1 MRLLVISSAIHYEWQ
16 GRVSSVG
23 GYTREIDVW
32 ADLFSEVGIA
42 APLRREPPPGDCMPF
57 TRQNITIVP
66 QKEVGGATSKAK
78 LKLLANVPNLMWNL
92 IKAIR
97 RYDAVHVRCPGN
109 LGFLGILLAPLFSRR
124 MVAKYAGQW
133 NGYPGEDLTGRMQRR
148 LLQSR
153 YWRGPVTVYGRWPE
167 QPAHVI
173 PFFTSVMTREQLE
186 RAARGACRKR
196 EGSWLHVLFVGRL
209 SAAKNVDCLIEA
221 LSLLKVQGASL
232 SCSIIGQGPE
242 RERLEAMA
250 NKLELT
256 NLVRFTG
263 GLAHHGVLALM
274 EQSDVLVL
282 ASKSEGWPKAIA
294 EGMAHGLICIGSDQ
308 GFVPEMLADG
318 RGLVLPARDA
328 RKLAETLGQIVADPK
343 SFEPIRER
351 AASWATKY
359 SLEGLRAALAELL
372 RVSWK
377 LSPDDLQY
385 RNPATSEELTP

>member
-16 GRVSSVG
+16 GRVSSIG

-57 TRQNITIVP
+57 TRQNITVVS
-66 QKEVGGATSKAK
+66 QKEVGGASSQAK
-78 LKLLANVPNLMWNL
+78 LKLLANVPGLLWNL
-92 IKAIR
+92 TKAIR

-133 NGYPGEDLTGRMQRR
+133 NGYSGEDLSGRMQRH
-148 LLQSR
+148 LLRSR
-153 YWRGPVTVYGRWPE
+153 YWRGPVTVYGRWPK

-196 EGSWLHVLFVGRL
+196 EGSSLHVLFVGRL
-209 SAAKNVDCLIEA
+209 SAAKNVDTLIEA
-221 LSLLKVQGASL
+221 LALLNVQGTL
-232 SCSIIGQGPE
+232 FSCSIIGQGPE

-250 NKLELT
+250 NKLELASV
-256 NLVRFTG
+256 VRFTG
-263 GLAHHGVLALM
+263 GLAHDGVLELM
-274 EQSDVLVL
+274 GQSDVLVL

-294 EGMAHGLICIGSDQ
+294 EGMAHGLICIGSDR
-308 GFVPEMLADG
+308 GFVPEMLAEG

-328 RKLAETLGQIVADPK
+328 RKLAETLGQIATDPQ
-343 SFEPIRER
+343 SFEPMRER

-372 RVSWK
+372 RASWK
-377 LSPDDLQY
+377 LPPDDLQY
-385 RNPATSEELTP
+385 EISVTSEEVTP